1 MPSKP
6 RARTRPGR
14 DRPRPLQSRN
24 DHRRVGTQRDRWPG
38 AARGVGGVPA
48 DAHGAGGVP
57 AEERCAAVMRATG
70 VVLLLVA
77 LAGCV
82 GPARTPT
89 AYEAKAGQAAAE
101 ALSQVRTALLAVDAG
116 AGGRLPSAYEE
127 TVLVDAEAGI
137 GSVRTSFDSIQ
148 PPADP

>member
-1 MPSKP
+1 
-6 RARTRPGR
+6 
-14 DRPRPLQSRN
+14 
-24 DHRRVGTQRDRWPG
+24 
-38 AARGVGGVPA
+38 
-48 DAHGAGGVP
+48 
-57 AEERCAAVMRATG
+57 MRATG
-70 VVLLLVA
+70 LVLLLVA

-116 AGGRLPSAYEE
+116 AGGRLPAAYEE

-148 PPADP
+148 PPADPGSDRLRADLDELLSDGGDGVTGLRIAARRADTAQLAATARKLAAVADEMEAFGEEHAG